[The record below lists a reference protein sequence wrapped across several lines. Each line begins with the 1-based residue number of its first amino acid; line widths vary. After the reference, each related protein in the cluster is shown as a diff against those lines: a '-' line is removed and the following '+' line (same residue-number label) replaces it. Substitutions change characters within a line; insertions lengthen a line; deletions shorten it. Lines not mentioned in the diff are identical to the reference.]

1 MNNVQSILD
10 QVYAQMLPQFGSFIG
25 IAQALGALGSLWYIA
40 YRVWGHIARAE
51 GVDIYPLLR
60 PFALSLA
67 IAFYT
72 PLLGMFN
79 GALQPMVTGSA
90 AILQGSNT
98 VVAALIQNR
107 EEQGTGLQD
116 ELENQVDFSVSKLVM
131 EGLTQI
137 LEVVFYGAYLIIGL
151 IRTFILIVLSM
162 VGPLV
167 IGISS
172 FDAFRHSLQHWL
184 ARYINV
190 FLWLPVANIYGSI
203 IGQVEQLM
211 LQQNGQ
217 TPEGLVYILFLMMGI
232 VGYCCVPS
240 TANYIVQASGGHP
253 LMGRVTRFI
262 S

>member
-67 IAFYT
+67 IMFYT
-72 PLLGMFN
+72 PLLGMLY

-98 VVAALIQNR
+98 AVAALIQNR
-107 EEQGTGLQD
+107 EEQGSGLQE

-131 EGLTQI
+131 EGFTQI
-137 LEVVFYGAYLIIGL
+137 LEVLFYGAFLVISV

-167 IGISS
+167 LGISS
-172 FDAFRHSLQHWL
+172 FDGFRHSLQHWL

-217 TPEGLVYILFLMMGI
+217 TPEGLVYILFLLMGI
-232 VGYCCVPS
+232 VGYCCVPG
-240 TANYIVQASGGHP
+240 TANYIVQVSGSHP
-253 LMGRVTRFI
+253 LVGKVSRFI

>member
-25 IAQALGALGSLWYIA
+25 IAQALAGLGSLWYIA

-60 PFALSLA
+60 PFALGLV
-67 IAFYT
+67 IMLYT
-72 PLLGMFN
+72 PLLSMLN
-79 GALQPMVTGSA
+79 GALQPIVTGSE
-90 AILQGSNT
+90 AILQGSNAA
-98 VVAALIQNR
+98 VATLIQNR
-107 EEQGTGLQD
+107 SAQGSGLQE
-116 ELENQVDFSVSKLVM
+116 ELENQADFSVSKIVM

-137 LEVVFYGAYLIIGL
+137 LEVVFYGAYLVIGL
-151 IRTFILIVLSM
+151 IRTFILIVLSIM
-162 VGPLV
+162 GPLV
-167 IGISS
+167 IGLST
-172 FDAFRHSLQHWL
+172 FDVFRHSLQHWL

-217 TPEGLVYILFLMMGI
+217 TPEGLVYILFLLMGI
-232 VGYCCVPS
+232 VGYCCVPG
-240 TANYIVQASGGHP
+240 TANYIVQVSGSHP
-253 LMGRVTRFI
+253 LVGKVNRFV